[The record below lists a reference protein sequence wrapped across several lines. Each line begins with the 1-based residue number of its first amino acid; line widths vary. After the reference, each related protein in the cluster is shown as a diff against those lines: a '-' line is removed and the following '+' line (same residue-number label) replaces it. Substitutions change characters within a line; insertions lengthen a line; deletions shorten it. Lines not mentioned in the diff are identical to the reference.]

1 MFKLKPS
8 CTVFSGILFYKMKII
23 CKSSEVAVNLAKVLV
38 KNLGASSI
46 QINKSEVL
54 IPEKFIQIFRD
65 SEFFKSQFHGNSA
78 YEINYETVKF
88 STNEIDKKSLKVK
101 SISCDVIKKEREKT
115 IQDIVKN
122 GIKNPKVKFV
132 RYLKSSLLDEPL
144 VVKNDQSMH
153 KTSNSPKHIGP
164 VSTDEI
170 LNSKPIPNQIS
181 KVKHKD
187 SWGDRRDWKRM
198 RQGYNRKKS

>member
-1 MFKLKPS
+1 
-8 CTVFSGILFYKMKII
+8 MKII

-38 KNLGASSI
+38 ENLGASSI

-54 IPEKFIQIFRD
+54 IPEKFIQIF
-65 SEFFKSQFHGNSA
+65 KSQFHGNSA
-78 YEINYETVKF
+78 YAINYETVKF

-101 SISCDVIKKEREKT
+101 SISCDVIKKGREKT

-170 LNSKPIPNQIS
+170 LNSKPIPNQIN